1 MIVCDQSNS
10 EQIMNWIKDRLP
22 EVSPALLGA
31 YMTLGV
37 MKNDELVAACIYY
50 EYSGFDMKF
59 SFAAEPNV
67 QWATRGVMQSMF
79 AYPFKQL
86 KVDRVTAVTS
96 HENTRAQSVLRR
108 LGFQLEGII
117 RKGFDGSKNGFL
129 FGAIKKD
136 IEKWL

>member
-22 EVSPALLGA
+22 EVSPALFGA

-59 SFAAEPNV
+59 SFLCRTKCAMGYK
-67 QWATRGVMQSMF
+67 RG
-79 AYPFKQL
+79 
-86 KVDRVTAVTS
+86 
-96 HENTRAQSVLRR
+96 N
-108 LGFQLEGII
+108 
-117 RKGFDGSKNGFL
+117 
-129 FGAIKKD
+129 AIYVC
-136 IEKWL
+136 IPV